1 MVTAFSHEAPGTTGR
16 KPGQNIA
23 KEKDRVPLR
32 AATESRQENDHTE
45 RSHQPEC
52 RRIQP
57 RGFLKNPLTESRT
70 DTYPHMARAVYIGS
84 REESDGRL
92 GDLTARAP
100 ARQDTIGEWKGVVL
114 MLTLREA
121 RLRRRM
127 SQQSLADRAGVAR
140 VTVSQIELGK
150 SGPRPHIAR
159 RIAEALGTQ
168 PSEIIEFGA
177 AAQSMRLPTP
187 SILAELENDQS
198 ALS

>member
-1 MVTAFSHEAPGTTGR
+1 MNNG
-16 KPGQNIA
+16 
-23 KEKDRVPLR
+23 
-32 AATESRQENDHTE
+32 
-45 RSHQPEC
+45 
-52 RRIQP
+52 
-57 RGFLKNPLTESRT
+57 LTESRT
-70 DTYPHMARAVYIGS
+70 DTYPSPMAGVYSDS

-92 GDLTARAP
+92 GDLAARAP
-100 ARQDTIGEWKGVVL
+100 ARQDAIGEWKGATR

-159 RIAEALGTQ
+159 RLAEALGIQ

-187 SILAELENDQS
+187 SILAELEGEGQGF
-198 ALS
+198 A